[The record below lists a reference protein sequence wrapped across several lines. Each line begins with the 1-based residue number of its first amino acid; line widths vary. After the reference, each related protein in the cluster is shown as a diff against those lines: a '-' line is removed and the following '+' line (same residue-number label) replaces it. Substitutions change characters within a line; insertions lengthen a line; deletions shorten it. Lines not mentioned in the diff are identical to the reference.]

1 MLYLKLAWAF
11 LRANHRWMLPLAAI
25 AAVLAILTYAHHE
38 HDVARHATQR
48 AEVAQQQSANDQ
60 RAVQAVEHIIHT
72 ETVIREKA
80 DHTVATIQS
89 SPGASDELPKAV
101 RDSLCAGLVELRQR
115 PVCVG
120 DNPNDTA
127 GTVPGPNG

>member
-1 MLYLKLAWAF
+1 MPMLVFLLKNW
-11 LRANHRWMLPLAAI
+11 RWMLPLVGIATVATLWLYAA
-25 AAVLAILTYAHHE
+25 HE

-48 AEVAQQQSANDQ
+48 AQVAQQQSANDQ
-60 RAVQAVEHIIHT
+60 RAVQAVEHIIRT

-101 RDSLCAGLVELRQR
+101 RDSLCAGLGELRQR

-120 DNPNDTA
+120 DNPDDTP